1 MGQLRAVFADH
12 AVTWIVG
19 LFFTA
24 MTYLVNTAVR
34 SIIKTQRLKQ
44 KVIQSESLE
53 QEQIKEGLVTLLR
66 FRIERIYDTVKDRGS
81 ITTDERYDLSYMF
94 HTYEALGGN
103 GKTKMMVDFLLE
115 KYDIQLY
122 ESEERLEKLQNRI

>member
-1 MGQLRAVFADH
+1 MSQLKDVFANH

-24 MTYLVNTAVR
+24 MTYLVNNAVK
-34 SIIKTQRLKQ
+34 SIIKTQKLKQ
-44 KVIQSESLE
+44 SVIKAESLE
-53 QEQIKEGLVTLLR
+53 QSQIKEGLVTLLR
-66 FRIERIYDTVKDRGS
+66 FRIGRIYDAVKTRGS

-103 GKTKMMVDFLLE
+103 GKTKMMVEYLLE
-115 KYDIQLY
+115 KYDIQL
-122 ESEERLEKLQNRI
+122 EDSEERLEKLQNPF

>member
-1 MGQLRAVFADH
+1 MEHFKVMFADH
-12 AVTWIVG
+12 AITWVVG

-24 MTYLVNTAVR
+24 MTFLVNKAVH
-34 SIIKTQRLKQ
+34 SIVKTQKLKQ
-44 KVIQSESLE
+44 EAIQAESLE

-66 FRIERIYDTVKDRGS
+66 FRIGRLCDAVKDRGT
-81 ITTDERYDLSYMF
+81 ITADERYDLSYMF

-115 KYDIQLY
+115 KYDIQL
-122 ESEERLEKLQNRI
+122 EETEERIQKLKNRN

>member
-1 MGQLRAVFADH
+1 MSQLKVLFADH
-12 AVTWIVG
+12 AITWIIG

-24 MTYLVNTAVR
+24 MTYLVNNAVK
-34 SIIKTQRLKQ
+34 SIIKTQKLKQ
-44 KVIQSESLE
+44 SAIQAESLE

-66 FRIERIYDTVKDRGS
+66 FRIGRLCDAVKDRGS
-81 ITTDERYDLSYMF
+81 ITADERYDLSYMF

-115 KYDIQLY
+115 KYDIQL
-122 ESEERLEKLQNRI
+122 EDSEERLENLQNHV

>member
-1 MGQLRAVFADH
+1 MSQLSAVFADH
-12 AVTWIVG
+12 AITWIVG

-24 MTYLVNTAVR
+24 MTYLANNAVR
-34 SIIKTQRLKQ
+34 SIIKTQKLKQ
-44 KVIQSESLE
+44 EAIQAESLE

-66 FRIERIYDTVKDRGS
+66 FRIGRLCDTVKDRGS
-81 ITTDERYDLSYMF
+81 ITADERYDLSYMF

-115 KYDIQLY
+115 KYDIQL
-122 ESEERLEKLQNRI
+122 EDKEERLKNLQNRL

>member
-1 MGQLRAVFADH
+1 MSQLRAVFADH

-24 MTYLVNTAVR
+24 MTYLVNNAVR

-53 QEQIKEGLVTLLR
+53 QEQIKEGLITLLR

-115 KYDIQLY
+115 KYDIQLD
-122 ESEERLEKLQNRI
+122 ETEERLEKLQNRL

>member
-1 MGQLRAVFADH
+1 MSQLRAVVADH

-24 MTYLVNTAVR
+24 MTYLVNNAVR

-53 QEQIKEGLVTLLR
+53 QEQIKEGLITLLR
-66 FRIERIYDTVKDRGS
+66 FRIGRIYDDVKTRGS

-103 GKTKMMVDFLLE
+103 GKTKMMVDWLLE
-115 KYDIQLY
+115 EYDIQLD
-122 ESEERLEKLQNRI
+122 ETEERLEKLQNRL

>member
-1 MGQLRAVFADH
+1 MSQLKEVFANH

-34 SIIKTQRLKQ
+34 SIIKTQKLKQ
-44 KVIQSESLE
+44 SAIKAESLE
-53 QEQIKEGLVTLLR
+53 QSQIKEGLVALLR
-66 FRIERIYDTVKDRGS
+66 FRIGRIYDTVKDRGS

-103 GKTKMMVDFLLE
+103 GRTKMMVDFLLE
-115 KYDIQLY
+115 KYDIQLD
-122 ESEERLEKLQNRI
+122 ETEERLGKLQNRL

>member
-1 MGQLRAVFADH
+1 MSQLRAVFADH

-53 QEQIKEGLVTLLR
+53 QEQIKEGLITLLR

-115 KYDIQLY
+115 KYDIQLD
-122 ESEERLEKLQNRI
+122 ETEERLEKLQNRL

>member
-1 MGQLRAVFADH
+1 MSQLKDIFTDH
-12 AVTWIVG
+12 AITWLVG

-24 MTYLVNTAVR
+24 MTYLVNSAVK
-34 SIIKTQRLKQ
+34 SIIKTQKLKQ
-44 KVIQSESLE
+44 EAIQAESLE

-66 FRIERIYDTVKDRGS
+66 FRIGRLCDTIKERGS
-81 ITTDERYDLSYMF
+81 ITADERYDLSYMF

-115 KYDIQLY
+115 KYDIQLD
-122 ESEERLEKLQNRI
+122 EREERLKNLQNRV